1 MPLPPDHIFV
11 KIHDKL
17 DAGYADLL
25 AKLADYEARHHEFQL
40 MHASLSPQERRDFL
54 TDLNAYH
61 RLIETFQRNL
71 FLLSD
76 RFEALLHQVWGYVR
90 NTCKNQ
96 SQRRTGV
103 CLGSDALHD
112 TTHN

>member
-76 RFEALLHQVWGYVR
+76 RFEALLHQVW
-90 NTCKNQ
+90 NDQ
-96 SQRRTGV
+96 LQDD
-103 CLGSDALHD
+103 LGGLDAALAQLWKD
-112 TTHN
+112 RA